1 MNVKKLLFALLSSF
15 LIFAFVSCSTDSGNP
30 DSSDIQYEGDDE
42 EIVYPLISESRKK
55 SLDFIF
61 STEKIA
67 DINIAITQEQWNKL
81 LSDYDQNQKNE
92 EYVKADFKMKKGE
105 LEWQIE
111 NIGFRLRGNTSRCRP
126 QLWGGET
133 GEFQQVH
140 FKLDFEE
147 FSETDK
153 KLSGCIKGL
162 NLKRFKDDPTY
173 SREIYCYNYFRDC
186 GIWTAPRAS
195 YAHLFITITDYNS
208 SSESENPLSSTE
220 TVSAPKTLDYG
231 IYAMIEDINKQF
243 LKARTT
249 EENAGDFKNNKGS
262 LWKCTYTNSGKA
274 DFADTE
280 SSKFGVEK
288 INLDERKSER
298 YSYDLKADKKKID
311 EAKIQLVNFIT
322 ELNALSDSD
331 TNSIEQFYE
340 EKMDVD
346 LFIRTYAIN
355 VILGMDDDYW
365 RNGNNFYFYFDK
377 NGKSYFIPYDY
388 DNTLGTGCF
397 GDTATKNPLEWGD
410 GFKAPLMEKLLKV
423 PRYLS
428 LYKKYLVEYSDSK
441 SGFEAS
447 KSQKRIN
454 EWQQMI
460 EPYIKS
466 SDLIYGESATTDH
479 FEDSVATWCD
489 NYENNN
495 YKLLSGDE
503 TNNYFMAKA
512 KAIKYFVGE

>member
-1 MNVKKLLFALLSSF
+1 MNIKKILFAFLSSF
-15 LIFAFVSCSTDSGNP
+15 LIFAFVSCSTDSGDS
-30 DSSDIQYEGDDE
+30 DSSGIQYEGNDE

-61 STEKIA
+61 STQEIA
-67 DINIAITQEQWNKL
+67 DINITITQEQWNEL
-81 LSDYDQNQKNE
+81 LSNYDQNPKNE
-92 EYVKADFKMKKGE
+92 EYVKADFKMEKGE

-126 QLWGGET
+126 QLET
-133 GEFQQVH
+133 GEFQQAH

-147 FSETDK
+147 FSKTDK

-195 YAHLFITITDYNS
+195 YAHLFIIITDYNS
-208 SSESENPLSSTE
+208 SSESENPLGSTG

-262 LWKCTYTNSGKA
+262 LWKCTYTGPGKA
-274 DFADTE
+274 DFAGVED
-280 SSKFGVEK
+280 SKFGVEK
-288 INLDERKSER
+288 IDLDESKSER
-298 YSYDLKADKKKID
+298 YTYDLKADKKKFD
-311 EAKIQLVNFIT
+311 EAKTQLVAFIT

-331 TNSIEQFYE
+331 TNAIKQFYE

-346 LFIRTYAIN
+346 LFIKTYAIN

-377 NGKSYFIPYDY
+377 SGKAYFIPYDY

-397 GDTATKNPLEWGD
+397 GDTATKSPLEWGE
-410 GFKAPLMEKLLKV
+410 GGGNAPLMEKLLKV
-423 PRYLS
+423 PEYLS
-428 LYKKYLVEYSDSK
+428 LYKKYLVEYSDSE
-441 SGFEAS
+441 SGFEVL

-466 SDLIYGESATTDH
+466 PDLTYGKSATTDH
-479 FEDSVATWCD
+479 FEDSVAMWCH
-489 NYENNN
+489 NYNNNN

-503 TNNYFMAKA
+503 TNNYFMAKT
-512 KAIKYFVGE
+512 KAIKYFVSE